1 MVSVCLNCLAEFK
14 PTRNSKGLY
23 CSFQCW
29 KTYEKVLKLRGGI
42 VRMNL
47 GKVIEEMD
55 VFARNP
61 KERSKIFVSDFTPAG
76 KKSIKE
82 FLIWLQEFKTKNN
95 IRC

>member
-1 MVSVCLNCLAEFK
+1 MSVCLNCLAEFK

-29 KTYEKVLKLRGGI
+29 KTYEKIYKIRGGI

-61 KERSKIFVSDFTPAG
+61 KERSTIIVKDFTPQG
-76 KKSIKE
+76 KKNIKE
-82 FLIWLQEFKTKNN
+82 FLTWLQEFKTKNGLV
-95 IRC
+95 C

>member
-1 MVSVCLNCLAEFK
+1 VSVCLNCLAEFK

-29 KTYEKVLKLRGGI
+29 KTYEKVLKLRGGF

-55 VFARNP
+55 VYSRDSR
-61 KERSKIFVSDFTPAG
+61 ERSKIFVSELSKKG
-76 KKSIKE
+76 KQNLVE
-82 FLIWLQEFKTKNN
+82 GYELQLKYLKGLAML
-95 IRC
+95 